1 MADPSGAS
9 TSQVRA
15 IESRRDANPKCRNTT
30 LAAQTFIGRL
40 RPAFIDDR
48 ANWYVR
54 RSRRRFWDGD
64 LAALST
70 LHESLKTVTLLM
82 APFTPFITDRVWG
95 DMFAQGEGEPESVH
109 LAAWPQAD
117 LSLVKPGLSD
127 HVSLVRRLVELG
139 RAARAESKVKT
150 RQPLRRALVA
160 APGWQQLPPDLLREI
175 TAELNVLSALALD
188 SSDSDLVEVSVKANF
203 RELGKRFGKQ
213 TPVVAQAVSQA
224 SAPELV
230 SALRANGTFDIP
242 LEGAAVSIGPD
253 DVVITETPKQGW
265 AVATDG
271 GETVALDLALDEELL
286 RIGLARDVVRDVQE
300 ARKQR
305 GFDVT
310 DRICL
315 EWAAEGEAAQAI
327 REQSEEL
334 AQEVLATSFIEVKSL
349 SADDHDVSAVAS
361 EQGLVRINRA

>member
-1 MADPSGAS
+1 M
-9 TSQVRA
+9 
-15 IESRRDANPKCRNTT
+15 
-30 LAAQTFIGRL
+30 
-40 RPAFIDDR
+40 
-48 ANWYVR
+48 
-54 RSRRRFWDGD
+54 
-64 LAALST
+64 
-70 LHESLKTVTLLM
+70 
-82 APFTPFITDRVWG
+82 
-95 DMFAQGEGEPESVH
+95 
-109 LAAWPQAD
+109 
-117 LSLVKPGLSD
+117 
-127 HVSLVRRLVELG
+127 
-139 RAARAESKVKT
+139 
-150 RQPLRRALVA
+150 
-160 APGWQQLPPDLLREI
+160 
-175 TAELNVLSALALD
+175 
-188 SSDSDLVEVSVKANF
+188 
-203 RELGKRFGKQ
+203 
-213 TPVVAQAVSQA
+213 
-224 SAPELV
+224 
-230 SALRANGTFDIP
+230 
-242 LEGAAVSIGPD
+242 SIGPD

-361 EQGLVRINRA
+361 EQGLVHINRA